1 MRSTM
6 RLTMRSAAA
15 HANPAAVGLLLLVAA
30 ACAPEPPEA
39 LRADGAE
46 LPGVRVVPLLE
57 ELDGRTW
64 WFASAPDHVPAL
76 GLEGTLRLWAL
87 PQPGGEGGGPGEA
100 CWLRVASPG
109 EARLTVDIGAG
120 MPELEDEL
128 LVLQLLEGLS
138 AVDPSVLFGLD
149 RRDLARTARAALD
162 EGASPLWRRIVPLRE
177 SGGRI
182 LAEPGEHRWG
192 SLDPVGWL
200 PVNAEPQGF
209 EPRVGGSFV
218 APAEVVLPLG
228 PANTA
233 SVWTESVPGGWALL
247 ADGLRCQQAPLQ
259 GRFSGVAF
267 PDALA
272 GPLHLAALEE
282 VGPSTFRLGGRR
294 DLQHRDGEGL
304 WLGTLDG
311 EGPAAASLRVEPV
324 ITRPEAEE
332 GPPLELVLHD
342 QGALQLRRPA
352 LSFRLPFANDAPVE
366 LQALGRG
373 PWRVDV
379 EVTAEGW
386 LVRGF
391 DTQVLEEPVGI
402 LLQPEVRVVR
412 GGALELAEPA
422 AWPTR
427 GPHLLTLFGTEER
440 IDLPVDFRPE
450 GHVVFGQVPEVPD
463 GSYRAWLRAEV
474 GDGSARDVAF
484 AGVEVRLGEPLVLVP
499 DAGLTLVQGA
509 GDEGPTGRML
519 IQVDGE
525 GQPLGRGAHAVPR
538 RRADGSFV
546 LAGVHPDMRLVDAAT
561 GALVFDRGVPSAGY
575 SVE

>member
-1 MRSTM
+1 MRAVLLQ
-6 RLTMRSAAA
+6 RAVLLRAASA
-15 HANPAAVGLLLLVAA
+15 GLLLLAA
-30 ACAPEPPEA
+30 ASCAPEPPEA

-57 ELDGRTW
+57 ELSGRTW

-76 GLEGTLRLWAL
+76 GLEGPLRLWAV

-109 EARLTVDIGAG
+109 EARLTVDVGAG
-120 MPELEDEL
+120 MHELEDEL

-149 RRDLARTARAALD
+149 RRDLARTASLALA
-162 EGASPLWRRIVPLRE
+162 EGAAPLWRRIVPLRE

-182 LAEPGEHRWG
+182 LVEPGEHRWG
-192 SLDPVGWL
+192 CADPVGWL
-200 PVNAEPQGF
+200 PVDAEPQGF
-209 EPRVGGSFV
+209 EPRVGGAFL
-218 APAEVVLPLG
+218 APAEVVLPSG

-233 SVWTESVPGGWALL
+233 SVWTESIPGGWALI
-247 ADGLRCQQAPLQ
+247 ADGLRCQQASLQ

-267 PDALA
+267 PEVVA

-282 VGPSTFRLGGRR
+282 VGPSTFRLAGRR

-311 EGPAAASLRVEPV
+311 EGPAPASLRVEPA

-352 LSFRLPFANDAPVE
+352 LAFRLPFADDGPVE
-366 LQALGRG
+366 LQDLGRG
-373 PWRVDV
+373 PWRVDL
-379 EVTAEGW
+379 EVAAEGW

-391 DTQVLEEPVGI
+391 EAEVLEDPVGI
-402 LLQPEVRVVR
+402 LLEPEVRVVR
-412 GGALELAEPA
+412 GGPLELADPA

-427 GPHLLTLFGTEER
+427 GPHLLTLFAPEER
-440 IDLPVDFRPE
+440 IDLTVDLRPE
-450 GHVVFGQVPEVPD
+450 GHAVFGQVPRVPD
-463 GSYRAWLRAEV
+463 GSYLAWLRAEV

-484 AGVEVRLGEPLVLVP
+484 AAVEVRLGEPLALSA
-499 DAGLTLVQGA
+499 DAGLTLVQDA
-509 GDEGPTGRML
+509 GEEGPTGRML
-519 IQVDGE
+519 IHVDGD
-525 GQPLGRGAHAVPR
+525 GRPLGRGAHAVPR
-538 RRADGSFV
+538 RRADGSFA

-561 GALVFDRGVPSAGY
+561 GEVVFDRGVPSAGY